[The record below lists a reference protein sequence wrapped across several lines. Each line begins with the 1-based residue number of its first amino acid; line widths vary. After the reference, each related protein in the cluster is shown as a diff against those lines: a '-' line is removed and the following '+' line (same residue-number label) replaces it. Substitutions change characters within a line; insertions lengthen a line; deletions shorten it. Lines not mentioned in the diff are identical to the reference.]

1 MKFIDKSFKELHS
14 ESDNVYDVSGY
25 PETGADLVTKIIDEL
40 NDKNAFIHTQLPD
53 TIKMSEAQYDTLI
66 DAEELEFM
74 AEYSALLD
82 QVKQSKNKLF
92 HVRDKNN
99 PLGTPLCVMEVRIQG
114 GDYGRKD

>member
-1 MKFIDKSFKELHS
+1 MKFIDKSFTQS
-14 ESDNVYDVSGY
+14 NNVYDVSGY
-25 PETGADLVTKIIDEL
+25 SETGADLVTKIIDEL

-53 TIKMSEAQYDTLI
+53 TIKMREEQYDTLI

-74 AEYSALLD
+74 AEYSELLD

-92 HVRDKNN
+92 HVKDKKN